1 MTNDAIPM
9 TTAIRLLKDKKISF
23 EPFFY
28 EYEEKGGTAV
38 SSRELNVPE
47 NNVIKTL
54 IMEDENKKPMIVL
67 MHGDQQVSTK
77 QLARELGI
85 KTVKPCEPDV
95 ANRHS
100 GYVVG
105 GTSPFATKK
114 SMPVIMQKTIADL
127 AYILINGGKKGFL
140 VRLSPNAVIQLLN
153 PKLLEIRA

>member
-1 MTNDAIPM
+1 MTNAAIPM
-9 TTAIRLLKDKKISF
+9 TTAIRMLKDHKIDF
-23 EPFFY
+23 EPCFY

-47 NNVIKTL
+47 YHVIKTL
-54 IMEDENKKPMIVL
+54 IMEDDQKKPMIVL

-77 QLARELGI
+77 QLARELNV

-114 SMPVIMQKTIADL
+114 AMPVIMQKTIAEL
-127 AYILINGGKKGFL
+127 SYILINGGKKGFL
-140 VRLSPNAVIQLLN
+140 VRLSPNVIIQLLN
-153 PKLLEIRA
+153 PKLLEIKA